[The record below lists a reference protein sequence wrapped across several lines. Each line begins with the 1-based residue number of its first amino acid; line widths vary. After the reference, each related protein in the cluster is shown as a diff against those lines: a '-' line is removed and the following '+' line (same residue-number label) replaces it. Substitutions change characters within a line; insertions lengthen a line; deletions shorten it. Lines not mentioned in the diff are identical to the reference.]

1 LGTTADGSVVAN
13 LALGELATGADAR
26 IAALEVEAGELVIA
40 VVVVLALALLAEDE
54 GIPLVAGRAL
64 AVGVVTVPDAL
75 GVCAAGAWVARVG
88 LLLAAGDGVGVGDV
102 ACDALAHWVAA
113 TVHIT
118 ASVWSARA
126 WIARVWRRSPH
137 HNSRAAGD
145 RVGSRFEAVVA
156 GAHGVALPVH
166 VALGVPTT
174 RGWVAR
180 VGPGHALVVL
190 ANVAGGAVRVSLA
203 LSAAP
208 GDGVR
213 LGDVV
218 GEASADRVAVRGHRA
233 LCVRPT
239 WTWVAWVRLDHT
251 PLALTDVTA
260 LAIGIPH
267 TFRSTAS
274 DGVRLRNETRLATT
288 DGISSKVDRAHSS
301 RAARAWD
308 ARVGL
313 LDALLVL
320 TDVTALAVRV
330 SHTLWFAARNSVRVW
345 DQTRFAS
352 ADGVA

>member
-1 LGTTADGSVVAN
+1 LGTTADGAVVAN
-13 LALGELATGADAR
+13 LALGELAAGADAR

-54 GIPLVAGRAL
+54 GIPLVAGGTL

-118 ASVWSARA
+118 ASVWSART
-126 WIARVWRRSPH
+126 WIARIWRRSPH
-137 HNSRAAGD
+137 NNSRAAGD

-156 GAHGVALPVH
+156 GADGVALPVH

-174 RGWVAR
+174 RGWVAG

-208 GDGVR
+208 GDGVG

-218 GEASADRVAVRGHRA
+218 GEASADRVAVRGH
-233 LCVRPT
+233 
-239 WTWVAWVRLDHT
+239 
-251 PLALTDVTA
+251 
-260 LAIGIPH
+260 
-267 TFRSTAS
+267 
-274 DGVRLRNETRLATT
+274 
-288 DGISSKVDRAHSS
+288 
-301 RAARAWD
+301 
-308 ARVGL
+308 
-313 LDALLVL
+313 
-320 TDVTALAVRV
+320 
-330 SHTLWFAARNSVRVW
+330 
-345 DQTRFAS
+345 
-352 ADGVA
+352 